1 MSSEAVVVES
11 GIPLAHNSRKHGFP
25 YPFEGM
31 KNGDSFFIPLDGCRA
46 QTVQSRINAAVTR
59 WRKKDPELNDSRFTT
74 RSVVENDI
82 EGIRVWK
89 VY

>member
-1 MSSEAVVVES
+1 MSEAVVVES
-11 GIPLAHNSRKHGFP
+11 GIPLVQNSRKNGFP
-25 YPFEGM
+25 YPFDDM
-31 KNGDSFFIPLDGCRA
+31 KIGDSFFIPLDDCRS

-59 WRKKDPELNDSRFTT
+59 WRKKDPDLNDSRFTT
-74 RSVVENDI
+74 RTMVENDV